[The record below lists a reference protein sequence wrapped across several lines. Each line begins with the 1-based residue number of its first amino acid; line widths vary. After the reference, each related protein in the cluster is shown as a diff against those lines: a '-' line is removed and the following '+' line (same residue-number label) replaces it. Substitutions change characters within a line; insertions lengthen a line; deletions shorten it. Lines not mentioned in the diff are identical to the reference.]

1 MIRVQK
7 SSKSVREPVSVLRFC
22 EEGVNVHRLPI
33 GMHRH
38 FHYHN
43 RRDIMTRESEQT
55 AVTILIGL

>member
-1 MIRVQK
+1 M
-7 SSKSVREPVSVLRFC
+7 SVLRFC
-22 EEGVNVHRLPI
+22 EEGVNVHRLSI